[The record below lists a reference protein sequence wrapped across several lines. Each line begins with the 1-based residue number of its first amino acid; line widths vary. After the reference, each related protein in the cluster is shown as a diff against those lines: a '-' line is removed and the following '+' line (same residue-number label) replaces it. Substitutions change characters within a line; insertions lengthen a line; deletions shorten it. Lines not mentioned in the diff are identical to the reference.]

1 MTTTRRRVAALLV
14 ALGAGLATATD
25 AAAQAAPREFRIG
38 YQKVGVV
45 VVARQQG
52 TIEKRL
58 APQGIAVRWVEF
70 QAGPPLLEALNAGS
84 LDFGFA
90 GDTPPVFAQAAG
102 STLVYV
108 GASVLSGDGEAIVV
122 KAGSPIRTVADLK
135 GRTVAVGRGT
145 SSHNLL
151 VTALEKAGLSISDV
165 KPAYLLPSDAGP
177 AFANGSVEAWVIW
190 DPYLA
195 LAQAQNDTRIL
206 TTSRQTHAVS
216 DFFLASRTFADRY
229 PGIVT
234 AAVEGMAEAAS
245 WAEVHRDQV
254 AQALATVTGVPYAI
268 EKGVAE
274 RTEFGVG
281 PVTEALVAKQQAT
294 ADRFHRL
301 GLIPRA
307 IQVRD
312 AVWTPPRT

>member
-1 MTTTRRRVAALLV
+1 M
-14 ALGAGLATATD
+14 
-25 AAAQAAPREFRIG
+25 
-38 YQKVGVV
+38 
-45 VVARQQG
+45 
-52 TIEKRL
+52 
-58 APQGIAVRWVEF
+58 
-70 QAGPPLLEALNAGS
+70 
-84 LDFGFA
+84 
-90 GDTPPVFAQAAG
+90 
-102 STLVYV
+102 
-108 GASVLSGDGEAIVV
+108 
-122 KAGSPIRTVADLK
+122 
-135 GRTVAVGRGT
+135 
-145 SSHNLL
+145 
-151 VTALEKAGLSISDV
+151 
-165 KPAYLLPSDAGP
+165 
-177 AFANGSVEAWVIW
+177 IW

-268 EKGVAE
+268 EKGVAD

-281 PVTEALVAKQQAT
+281 PVTEALLAKQQAT